1 MPYQAYEDSLLNLVG
16 WLLKKL
22 VEFAPINNVAIV
34 LLESLIIAVFT
45 IATFRQCL
53 VTTNTTAA
61 TAIATN
67 SYYFYSY

>member
-34 LLESLIIAVFT
+34 LLESLIIAIFHYSNFPSVS
-45 IATFRQCL
+45 
-53 VTTNTTAA
+53 
-61 TAIATN
+61 
-67 SYYFYSY
+67 SYY